1 MRIGEALLERD
12 HLSSRLD
19 ALEARLLE
27 DVGHGRPLA
36 HLLREIEQTSSRIL
50 ALQNAIDWTYQ
61 HLLVGE
67 SALGAHINKSEH
79 FQRVADLLENIDSP
93 DLRERADELH
103 EARKSTEVLIQ
114 TINWA
119 YDLQLPESK
128 VPEEPEEED

>member
-12 HLSSRLD
+12 YLSSRLD
-19 ALEARLLE
+19 ALESRLE
-27 DVGHGRPLA
+27 SDVHHGRPLT
-36 HLLREIEQTSSRIL
+36 HLLKEIEHTSSRVL
-50 ALQNAIDWTYQ
+50 ALENAIDWTQQ

-67 SALGAHINKSEH
+67 SALGAHIRKSEH
-79 FQRVADLLENIDSP
+79 FKRVADLLDESASP

-103 EARKSTEVLIQ
+103 EARKSTDVLIQ